1 MDPLIIIGSVVS
13 TIAIIILF
21 IKKLS
26 SRSPADWIDY
36 GETHH
41 YSIELNKKLAED
53 IELYK
58 GDIEKYSN
66 EVGLDLNQLIK
77 YIRQDSMLLKVTRLI
92 VLRHN
97 SESYNKY
104 DFDEVKRY
112 KSEKRNTEK
121 ALDDAQQ
128 KYGQRVREL
137 EQEQKN
143 LKVQVLQEKED
154 AIQARDSAQKVHN
167 QLKDLQKKEDQ
178 YKIRIKNLK
187 HDIPWTSRQDLIEKS
202 KLSHFIENELRKS
215 NPTVIKIVDPYF
227 DLDKPN
233 YKYLINLLPNA
244 INSGEQPEIQVHRSD
259 SSDGVDKQWLK
270 PHEKSAFKE
279 RLIKKWES
287 VGYNRKCI
295 NIKFHS
301 KMHDRYLLTIRE
313 GEILDAWSVGSG
325 FDIPDYDLTT
335 LLTRVELR
343 IARII
348 DSDYD

>member
-1 MDPLIIIGSVVS
+1 M
-13 TIAIIILF
+13 
-21 IKKLS
+21 
-26 SRSPADWIDY
+26 
-36 GETHH
+36 
-41 YSIELNKKLAED
+41 
-53 IELYK
+53 
-58 GDIEKYSN
+58 
-66 EVGLDLNQLIK
+66 
-77 YIRQDSMLLKVTRLI
+77 
-92 VLRHN
+92 
-97 SESYNKY
+97 
-104 DFDEVKRY
+104 
-112 KSEKRNTEK
+112 
-121 ALDDAQQ
+121 
-128 KYGQRVREL
+128 
-137 EQEQKN
+137 
-143 LKVQVLQEKED
+143 
-154 AIQARDSAQKVHN
+154 
-167 QLKDLQKKEDQ
+167 
-178 YKIRIKNLK
+178 
-187 HDIPWTSRQDLIEKS
+187 IEKS